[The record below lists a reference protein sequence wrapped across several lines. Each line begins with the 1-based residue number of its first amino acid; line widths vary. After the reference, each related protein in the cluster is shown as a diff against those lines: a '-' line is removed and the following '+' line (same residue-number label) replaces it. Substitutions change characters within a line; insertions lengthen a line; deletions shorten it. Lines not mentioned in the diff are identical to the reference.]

1 MAFGIIADA
10 SLFSLSSYA
19 SDLCLLRCSLFICLT
34 VVVVHVF
41 NRCSCLCVIVVVLMC
56 VIVDFVGWEH
66 VS

>member
-34 VVVVHVF
+34 VVVV
-41 NRCSCLCVIVVVLMC
+41 MC